1 MTAAAQPERT
11 VSAPRVDWAQ
21 LIVDLV
27 LAGYSHERIAAEC
40 MRGKTWV
47 WTLAN
52 EPGSEPRFHDGQ
64 VLLGLW
70 ERATG
75 RPEGGPPVR

>member
-1 MTAAAQPERT
+1 MTVEAQPERK
-11 VSAPRVDWAQ
+11 VSPPHVDWAR

-27 LAGYSHERIAAEC
+27 LAGYSHERIGAEC

-52 EPGSEPRFHDGQ
+52 EPGAEPRFKDGQ
-64 VLLGLW
+64 ILVGLW
-70 ERATG
+70 VRATG
-75 RPEGGPPVR
+75 KAEGEVPVH

>member
-1 MTAAAQPERT
+1 MTAAAQPERR
-11 VSAPRVDWAQ
+11 VSAPHVDWAR

-27 LAGYSHERIAAEC
+27 LAGYSHDRIGAEC

-52 EPGSEPRFHDGQ
+52 EPGAEPRLKDGQ
-64 VLLGLW
+64 ILVGLW
-70 ERATG
+70 VRVTG
-75 RPEGGPPVR
+75 RSQEAVPMR